1 MNTEPLLQRSGMN
14 QNQVD
19 IIAVCRAFLEEF
31 FRDFTAK
38 ICLILSLSGV
48 LPTNLVCMSNCK
60 FGHISIQKAS
70 PENSRMGTYLVARS
84 YLA

>member
-19 IIAVCRAFLEEF
+19 IIAVCRDFLEEF

-60 FGHISIQKAS
+60 WYELKS
-70 PENSRMGTYLVARS
+70 SRYNGSL
-84 YLA
+84 